1 MTIIE
6 YFDDVEF
13 IDEERHDSDDDVDTE
28 DDENKSGDDRDNEED
43 QEEDQEEVQDQD
55 EENENLLPQPKYRTQ
70 PNFLEYDDVISL
82 PIIDDF
88 TDQELDLLPL
98 AYIQGPYEQWSYIY
112 QAIDSN
118 FSQVKNLVKV
128 NDKTLEIAA
137 DAAMLYVSKNIK
149 PNQAFDV
156 KNFPRQYYLVK
167 YYRNRKQ

>member
-6 YFDDVEF
+6 YFDDDEF
-13 IDEERHDSDDDVDTE
+13 IDEERSDSDDNVDTE
-28 DDENKSGDDRDNEED
+28 DDENISGDDRDNEED
-43 QEEDQEEVQDQD
+43 QDEDQD
-55 EENENLLPQPKYRTQ
+55 EDQENENLLPQPKYRIQ

-128 NDKTLEIAA
+128 NDKTLQIAA

-149 PNQAFDV
+149 PNQAFDA